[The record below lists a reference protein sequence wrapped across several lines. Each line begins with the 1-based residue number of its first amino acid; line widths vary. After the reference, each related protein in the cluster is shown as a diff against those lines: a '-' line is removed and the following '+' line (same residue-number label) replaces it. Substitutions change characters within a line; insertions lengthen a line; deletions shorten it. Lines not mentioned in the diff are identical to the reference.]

1 MSLPF
6 DATLKDMG
14 KVSPRGILTTFDAAP
29 TLPVSLL
36 NIDLSTV
43 TTAADLVFGLGLP
56 LQEIVHLDFQA
67 SASATKHADV
77 LVYSA
82 LLYRQYL
89 VPVHSIAVLLRPK
102 AAHSNL
108 QGAVAYSPRPERGK
122 MDFRYEVVR
131 LWEIPVADLLK
142 ADVGVLPLAVLGE
155 LPPGVDLEAGLAA
168 VIHQIIERLLIEAPP
183 EQVRRLLT
191 AAYVLTGLRIPKQLS
206 LQMFQGVKAMRE
218 SETYMGILEEGAI
231 EHAKKM
237 IVRLGKASIGPPD
250 ESVTAR
256 LTALGTAE
264 ELDRLDRMIE
274 RIHKVK
280 TWQELL
286 ETD

>member
-14 KVSPRGILTTFDAAP
+14 QVSPRGILSTFDSAP
-29 TLPVSLL
+29 TLPVALL

-43 TTAADLVFGLGLP
+43 TTSADLVFGLGQP

-67 SASATKHADV
+67 TASATKHSDV
-77 LVYSA
+77 LVYNA

-89 VPVHSIAVLLRPK
+89 VPIHSIAVLLRPK

-108 QGAVAYSPRPERGK
+108 RGAVTYSPRPDRGK

-131 LWEIPVADLLK
+131 LWEIPIADLLK

-155 LPPGVDLEAGLAA
+155 LPQGVGLETGLAA
-168 VIHQIIERLLIEAPP
+168 VIQQIIERLLTEAPP

-191 AAYVLTGLRIPKQLS
+191 AAYVLTGLRVSKQLS
-206 LQMFQGVKAMRE
+206 RELFRGVKAMRE
-218 SETYMGILEEGAI
+218 SESYMGILEEGAI
-231 EHAKKM
+231 EHTKQLIVQLGRKM
-237 IVRLGKASIGPPD
+237 FGVPD
-250 ESVTAR
+250 ESAMAT
-256 LTALGTAE
+256 LTAMEDLDH
-264 ELDRLDRMIE
+264 LDRIHE
-274 RIHKVK
+274 RIVEVK
-280 TWQELL
+280 NWQELL
-286 ETD
+286 ETE